1 MERVSVIHIV
11 KEMETIWG
19 KPDKP
24 APRTS
29 ARRRI
34 ITKKLQSALY
44 RSLLT
49 PSTDSITFVF
59 TVANDSNVK
68 ICEAA
73 YLNVIGHPNSSL
85 WKKIKRTIK
94 RSITD
99 GCEGLSDE
107 RLEELLKKRKSST
120 EVRSRRKH
128 EHAQHFIE
136 WFSNLHG
143 SASPNE
149 GEEDLRILPF
159 ETLSHLFYEYQTS
172 CKTENVDSNTCAK
185 RETFRKAWVELYK
198 QKKCRF
204 TRSKGT
210 FPTCDICN
218 NATDMLTS
226 SRTSKYSQLERDI
239 ILSYLVRPLI
249 YFKCRAIN
257 NITLSLS

>member
-73 YLNVIGHPNSSL
+73 YL
-85 WKKIKRTIK
+85 W
-94 RSITD
+94 
-99 GCEGLSDE
+99 C
-107 RLEELLKKRKSST
+107 
-120 EVRSRRKH
+120 
-128 EHAQHFIE
+128 
-136 WFSNLHG
+136 
-143 SASPNE
+143 
-149 GEEDLRILPF
+149 
-159 ETLSHLFYEYQTS
+159 
-172 CKTENVDSNTCAK
+172 
-185 RETFRKAWVELYK
+185 
-198 QKKCRF
+198 
-204 TRSKGT
+204 
-210 FPTCDICN
+210 
-218 NATDMLTS
+218 
-226 SRTSKYSQLERDI
+226 
-239 ILSYLVRPLI
+239 
-249 YFKCRAIN
+249 
-257 NITLSLS
+257 